1 MGKPPGVCPV
11 PRAEVAVTAGTIVT
25 VDFAVVEGRLADV
38 RPGPSLPS
46 SVGDVLTRVP
56 ADLEPAALAARIRA
70 AIPFGV
76 PWPAGASG
84 LLADAIREAIGVPT
98 TSRIGS
104 FTPAEAEAITAGW
117 RAYPWRLLP
126 EAPLS
131 AATNVALDEVLN
143 DRGSPCLRFWR
154 WAEPAVVVGRC
165 QSIQSEVNGDAL
177 TADGLALVRRISGG
191 GTMFVQPHGT
201 ITYSLILPEE
211 AVAGLTIRQSYEA
224 CDAWVVRGL
233 RELGVDAHH
242 VPVNDIACGDG
253 KIGGAA
259 QARRRGG
266 VLHHT
271 TIAYALDMGEMTKY
285 LRLGREK
292 PAASGVAS
300 AAKVVS
306 PLVAQVRHSRET
318 VVTHLLRLFQ
328 RLYGGTIDALSP
340 DELSAAT
347 DLARTKYGNPDWTH
361 EFP

>member
-1 MGKPPGVCPV
+1 M
-11 PRAEVAVTAGTIVT
+11 PRAEVAITDGTIAT
-25 VDFAVVEGRLADV
+25 VDFAVVEGRLTDV
-38 RPGPSLPS
+38 RVGQSLPS
-46 SVGDVLTRVP
+46 TLREGLERVP

-70 AIPFGV
+70 AIRYSV
-76 PWPAGASG
+76 AWPAGASRS
-84 LLADAIREAIGVPT
+84 LAQAIRNAIGGDGGP
-98 TSRIGS
+98 RIGS
-104 FTPAEAEAITAGW
+104 FTQEQAEAITAGW
-117 RAYPWRLLP
+117 KAYSWRLLS
-126 EAPLS
+126 EQPLS
-131 AATNVALDEVLN
+131 AAMNVALDEVLS
-143 DRGSPCLRFWR
+143 DRGSPCLRFWQ
-154 WAEPAVVVGRC
+154 WAEPAVIVGRC
-165 QSIQSEVNGDAL
+165 QSIQSEVNGDAAA
-177 TADGLALVRRISGG
+177 ADGLALVRRISGG

-201 ITYSLILPEE
+201 ITYSLILPEQ

-224 CDAWVVRGL
+224 CDTWVVRGL

-271 TIAYALDMGEMTKY
+271 TIAYAMDMTEMTKY

-292 PAASGVAS
+292 SATSGVAS

-306 PLVAQVRHSRET
+306 PLVAQIRHSRET
-318 VVTHLLRLFQ
+318 VVALLLRLFQ

-340 DELSAAT
+340 EELAAAAE
-347 DLARTKYGNPDWTH
+347 LARTKYGHPDWTH